1 MRNQNELGET
11 PHSST
16 FSMHTV
22 GAFIFTTSLHRY
34 SIAGPQRGHLW
45 DDGNAG
51 PESVEA
57 YRLDGNAVNEDHCG
71 ERRWEGRECGEE
83 IDGWNIH
90 EGMTID
96 EGQA

>member
-1 MRNQNELGET
+1 
-11 PHSST
+11 
-16 FSMHTV
+16 
-22 GAFIFTTSLHRY
+22 
-34 SIAGPQRGHLW
+34 
-45 DDGNAG
+45 
-51 PESVEA
+51 VEA